1 MATLDPKSALPAG
14 ERAQLTANGLHID
27 RGGRTVLSGVDMTVT
42 PRSRWGVVGENGRGK
57 STLLHIL
64 AGALEPDAGSVRR
77 IGTFGVA
84 EQEMRATDGRTVGDL
99 VDIELADARTALDA
113 LDAGAEGLASGD
125 PEAAERYEAAL
136 RTAEVLD
143 AWDADRRVDL
153 ALENLGAVTDRSRP
167 LAELSVGQR
176 YRVRLA
182 CLLGASHD
190 FLLLDEPTNHL
201 DAAGLDYLTRRLR
214 GHRNGVVLVSHDR
227 ALLSDVA
234 TTMLDLDPSRDG
246 GPRVYGGGF
255 AGYQEGRR
263 AERERWAAE
272 YEQQRAEHARLTQD
286 LSEAQNRLV
295 SGWRPDKGTGK
306 HQRATRAPGLV
317 RSVHRRRD
325 DLEAHA
331 VTMPPPPMRFRMP
344 ELPTR
349 PGVTLLRA
357 EEVTVAGRLTEPAT
371 FDLDSGSRLVVTGP
385 NGAGKSTLLAVL
397 AGRIAPTGGSVR
409 TARTARV
416 RLLAQESPRA
426 GARRAREVFAAH
438 MGRLVSEGVLP
449 EGATASLSSLG
460 LLSSADANRPLRDLS
475 MGQQRRLDLA
485 LALASRP
492 HVLLLDEPTNHLSIA
507 LVDELSEGLEATG
520 AAVVLAT
527 HDRQLQRDVR
537 SWDRLE
543 LDPAAPAAQLAGQAA
558 SNGGG
563 ACPRGPIDRD
573 RGGRGGQNGRIRR
586 V

>member
-1 MATLDPKSALPAG
+1 MATLNPKPVLPAG
-14 ERAQLTANGLHID
+14 ERAQLTASGIHID

-64 AGALEPDAGSVRR
+64 AGALEPDAGTVRR
-77 IGTFGVA
+77 IGTLGVA
-84 EQEMRATDGRTVGDL
+84 EQEMRATGGRTVGDL
-99 VDIELADARTALDA
+99 VDIELADARAALAALDA
-113 LDAGAEGLASGD
+113 SAEGLAEGD
-125 PEAAERYEAAL
+125 PLAAEEYAAAL
-136 RTAEVLD
+136 NAAEVLD

-201 DAAGLDYLTRRLR
+201 DAAGLDFLTAQLR
-214 GHRNGVVLVSHDR
+214 GHGNGVVLVSHDR

-272 YEQQRAEHARLTQD
+272 YEQQQAEHARLTQD

-331 VTMPPPPMRFRMP
+331 VTMPPPPLRFRMP
-344 ELPTR
+344 ELSAL
-349 PGVTLLRA
+349 PGVTLVRA
-357 EEVTVAGRLTEPAT
+357 DEVTVAGRLDQPVTVA
-371 FDLDSGSRLVVTGP
+371 LDSGSRLVVTGA

-397 AGRIAPTGGSVR
+397 AGRIEPTGGGVR

-416 RLLAQESPRA
+416 QLLTQESPQA
-426 GARRAREVFAAH
+426 GPRRAREVFAAH
-438 MGRLVSEGVLP
+438 LGRLVSGGVLR
-449 EGATASLSSLG
+449 EGEAVPLSSLG
-460 LLSSADANRPLRDLS
+460 LLSSADANKPLRELS

-507 LVDELSEGLEATG
+507 LVDELTEGLGATG

-527 HDRQLQRDVR
+527 HDRQLQRDVA
-537 SWDRLE
+537 SWERLT
-543 LDPAAPAAQLAGQAA
+543 LAPGSSASRLVGQSAAHD
-558 SNGGG
+558 GG
-563 ACPRGPIDRD
+563 
-573 RGGRGGQNGRIRR
+573 
-586 V
+586 

>member
-1 MATLDPKSALPAG
+1 MVTLDPTSMLPAG
-14 ERAQLTANGLHID
+14 ERAQLTAQDIHIV

-64 AGALEPDAGSVRR
+64 AGVLEPDAGTVRR
-77 IGTFGVA
+77 IGTLGVA
-84 EQEMRATDGRTVGDL
+84 EQEMSAADGRTIGDL
-99 VDIELADARTALDA
+99 VDDELAEARAALAA
-113 LDAGAEGLASGD
+113 LDAGAAGLADGD
-125 PEAAERYEAAL
+125 TRAAERYAAAL
-136 RTAEVLD
+136 SAAEALD

-153 ALENLGAVTDRSRP
+153 ALDHLGAVTDRSRP

-201 DAAGLDYLTRRLR
+201 DAAGLDFLTDRLR
-214 GHRNGVVLVSHDR
+214 EHGNGVVLVSHDR

-234 TTMLDLDPSRDG
+234 TTVLDLDPTRDG
-246 GPRVYGGGF
+246 RPRVYGGGF

-286 LSEAQNRLV
+286 LSEARNRLV

-325 DLEAHA
+325 ELEAHA

-349 PGVTLLRA
+349 PGVTLVRA
-357 EEVTVAGRLTEPAT
+357 DEVTVAGRLDQPVTLALE
-371 FDLDSGSRLVVTGP
+371 SGSRLVVTGA

-397 AGRIAPTGGSVR
+397 AGRIEPTGGGVR
-409 TARTARV
+409 AARTARV

-426 GARRAREVFAAH
+426 GSRRAHDVFAVH
-438 MGRLVSEGVLP
+438 MGRLSGQGVVGEG
-449 EGATASLSSLG
+449 ETASLSSLG
-460 LLSSADANRPLRDLS
+460 LLSSADAGKPVRDLS

-485 LALASRP
+485 MALACRP
-492 HVLLLDEPTNHLSIA
+492 DVLLLDEPTNHLSIA
-507 LVDELSEGLEATG
+507 LVDELTEGLRTAE
-520 AAVVLAT
+520 AAVVIAT
-527 HDRQLQRDVR
+527 HDRQLRRDVGA
-537 SWDRLE
+537 WERLALE
-543 LDPAAPAAQLAGQAA
+543 PAASTAADR
-558 SNGGG
+558 SYSGGVR
-563 ACPRGPIDRD
+563 A
-573 RGGRGGQNGRIRR
+573 
-586 V
+586 

>member
-1 MATLDPKSALPAG
+1 MTTLNPKLVLPAG
-14 ERAQLTANGLHID
+14 ERAQLTANGVRID

-64 AGALEPDAGSVRR
+64 AGALEPDSGTVRR
-77 IGTFGVA
+77 IGTLGVA
-84 EQEMRATDGRTVGDL
+84 EQEMRATGGRTVGDL
-99 VDIELADARTALDA
+99 VDIELADARAALAALDA
-113 LDAGAEGLASGD
+113 SAEGLAGGD
-125 PEAAERYEAAL
+125 PRAAEEYTAAL
-136 RTAEVLD
+136 NAAEVLD

-201 DAAGLDYLTRRLR
+201 DAAGLDFLTAQLR
-214 GHRNGVVLVSHDR
+214 GHGNGVVLVSHDR

-331 VTMPPPPMRFRMP
+331 VTMPPPPLRFRMP
-344 ELPTR
+344 ELAAL
-349 PGVTLLRA
+349 PGVTLVRA
-357 EEVTVAGRLTEPAT
+357 DEVTVAGRLDQPVTLA
-371 FDLDSGSRLVVTGP
+371 LDSGSRLVVTGA
-385 NGAGKSTLLAVL
+385 NGAGKSTLLSVL
-397 AGRIAPTGGSVR
+397 AGRIEPTGGGVR

-416 RLLAQESPRA
+416 QLLTQESPRA
-426 GARRAREVFAAH
+426 GTRRAREVFAAH
-438 MGRLVSEGVLP
+438 LGGLVSKGVLGESETVP
-449 EGATASLSSLG
+449 LSSLG
-460 LLSSADANRPLRDLS
+460 LLSSADVNKPLRELS

-507 LVDELSEGLEATG
+507 LVDELTEGLGATG

-527 HDRQLQRDVR
+527 HDRQLQRDVA
-537 SWDRLE
+537 SWDRLT
-543 LDPAAPAAQLAGQAA
+543 LAPRASASDLVGQSAAH
-558 SNGGG
+558 GGG
-563 ACPRGPIDRD
+563 
-573 RGGRGGQNGRIRR
+573 
-586 V
+586 